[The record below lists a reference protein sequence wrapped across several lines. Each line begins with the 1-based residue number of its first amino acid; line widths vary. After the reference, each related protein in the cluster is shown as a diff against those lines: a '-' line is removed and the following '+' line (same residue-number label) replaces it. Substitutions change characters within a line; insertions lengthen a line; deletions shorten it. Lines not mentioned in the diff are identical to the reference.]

1 MAFNIDADLIYKAQA
16 AGQSPSPLD
25 QYKTLV
31 DMQNTVAQ
39 HKAQQEL
46 GQNGFDS
53 DQTMSY
59 LARFDPKAAMEL
71 NTKSRIA
78 AAQEAKYGA
87 AANLDEQRAKLEQ
100 MKQASSQID
109 TISKVASGINDQASY
124 TSGLAYLRNQGIDVS
139 DMPATYDANL
149 VKSKAEMALSAKDKL
164 NMQIQQ
170 YKADVQA
177 GYYEGL
183 LSQGSQRIENDY
195 ALGQQRMDTTADV
208 ALAKLNEAERHNKA
222 MEARGTSAAGKSN
235 KRVIERN
242 GQIYIVDPETNVV
255 SEGKAADGSDYRSP
269 SQRAQAEKAR
279 AMLGKLERAKALLQK
294 GAATSGGLQT
304 TLSGIAQSVNVTT
317 EGMKDAAELQT
328 LSGWFTSYV
337 PRFEGPQSNID
348 VDNYRV
354 MAGDLGN
361 SNKTIEQRKA
371 AFKGLVD
378 LLRRDANMKGVKR

>member
-16 AGQSPSPLD
+16 AGQGPSPLD
-25 QYKTLV
+25 QYKTLA

-87 AANLDEQRAKLEQ
+87 AANLDGQRAKLEQ

-109 TISKVASGINDQASY
+109 TIAKVASGINDQASY

-139 DMPATYDANL
+139 DMPTTYDPNL
-149 VKSKAEMALSAKDKL
+149 VKSKAEMALSTKDKL
-164 NMQIQQ
+164 NLQIQQ

-195 ALGQQRMDTTADV
+195 ALDQQRMDTTADV

-269 SQRAQAEKAR
+269 AKRALAEKSTQ
-279 AMLGKLERAKALLQK
+279 MLTTLQEAKAILQK
-294 GAATSGGLQT
+294 GDAISGGLQN
-304 TLSGIAQSVNVTT
+304 TLAGVARSVNITT
-317 EGMKDAAELQT
+317 EGMKDAARLKN
-328 LSGWFTSYV
+328 LASWLTSNT
-337 PRFEGPQSNID
+337 PRMEGPQSDRD
-348 VDNYRV
+348 VKLYAE
-354 MAGDLGN
+354 MSGMIGDETRTL
-361 SNKTIEQRKA
+361 EERKA
-371 AFKGLVD
+371 AFGTV
-378 LLRRDANMKGVKR
+378 VKLMRKYKDQN